1 MAFGVVPAIKPRR
14 FPVNQGWSTKQI
26 TLASVL
32 LFGCVAALLS
42 LRTLKHTALLDA
54 HAAEIRHSG
63 NPLAEREALVK
74 RVAAW
79 NINAEQN
86 GLPLLRLED
95 EKVKQQEEEAEKEEE
110 AKEQEQERREAQ
122 EEAKEKEQKQKD
134 EAKEQ
139 EQERREAEEEA
150 AEESQLGACDP
161 PDPNPAYRMRPKEQ
175 LEAEY
180 PEVADKLAKL
190 SANNEIM
197 LALANGVMICQNTTI
212 CWWNGGNIL
221 GSSLTIV
228 EKVDIKNYVIGVMD
242 DETERYLTAK
252 GNTNWFR
259 VKLPV
264 PQIQEHSHPANR
276 VSTMKY
282 SLLQIFIQLGYNTL
296 ITDMDLVYLQNPFNH
311 LHRDADIEVQTDGFD
326 ETAYGRLGGVN
337 DPTMG
342 WGGGGLYMTTFTT
355 NVGCMWAKANARTFK
370 LMVQVTEHLLNK
382 GGWDQQIF
390 NSYLMRPS
398 HGTAFQSAYAHLRVL
413 DIDLWVNSKI
423 FFRSR
428 RAKYI
433 PGATSQAQLPVM
445 IHMNYHPDKH
455 KRMLCIMDR
464 FYDNK
469 VDACDNMPGGSEPG
483 T

>member
-1 MAFGVVPAIKPRR
+1 MAFATVPNIKPRR
-14 FPVNQGWSTKQI
+14 VTVNQGWSPKQI

-32 LFGCVAALLS
+32 LCGCVAALLS

-63 NPLAEREALVK
+63 NPLAEREVLVK

-86 GLPLLRLED
+86 GLPLLRLEE
-95 EKVKQQEEEAEKEEE
+95 EKPKQQKEEVEKEEE

-122 EEAKEKEQKQKD
+122 EEEE
-134 EAKEQ
+134 
-139 EQERREAEEEA
+139 EEEA
-150 AEESQLGACDP
+150 KKKKEGTEESQRGAFDP
-161 PDPNPAYRMRPKEQ
+161 PDPNPAYRMRPKAQ

-180 PEVADKLAKL
+180 PEIAEKLAKF

-212 CWWNGGNIL
+212 CWWGGGDIL
-221 GSSLTIV
+221 GSFLTIL
-228 EKVDIKNYVIGVMD
+228 EKVDIKNYIIGVMD

-282 SLLQIFIQLGYNTL
+282 TLLQIFIQLGYNTL
-296 ITDMDLVYLQNPFNH
+296 ITDMDLVYLQNPFSH

-326 ETAYGRLGGVN
+326 DTAYGRLGSVN

-342 WGGGGLYMTTFTT
+342 WGGGGLFVTTFTT
-355 NVGCMWAKANARTFK
+355 NVGCMWTKANARTFK

-382 GGWDQQIF
+382 GGWDQQVF
-390 NSYLMRPS
+390 NQYLMHPS

-413 DIDLWVNSKI
+413 DIDLWLNSKI

-428 RAKYI
+428 RARYI

-464 FYDNK
+464 YYYNK
-469 VDACDNMPGGSEPG
+469 VDACDSMPGGSEPG